1 VTTRRWHRLLGLT
14 LLLPLCGWIATGVI
28 FFIKPGYAGAYD
40 MPAIRTYAMSAMP
53 AGPLP
58 AGTLEARSLRTILG
72 EHLLVRTKDSW
83 IQYDPVTLRPAQ
95 PANAAEVRALIDDA
109 VRENR
114 QRYGQIVS
122 VNGLTARTS
131 TGVEIRLDWSSLSLQ
146 QRGADT
152 DRIDLFY
159 RIHYLQ
165 WTGIKS
171 VDRILGIAGL
181 ALLLALTIL
190 GFRLS
195 FARRP

>member
-14 LLLPLCGWIATGVI
+14 LLLPLCGWIATAVI

-40 MPAIRTYAMSAMP
+40 MPAVRTYAMSALP
-53 AGPLP
+53 AAPLP
-58 AGTLEARSLRTILG
+58 AGALEARSLRTILG
-72 EHLLVRTKDSW
+72 EHLLVRTKDGW
-83 IQYDPVTLRPAQ
+83 TQDDPATLRPRRQ
-95 PANAAEVRALIDDA
+95 PTPQEVRALIDDA

-122 VNGLTARTS
+122 VNGQTARTS
-131 TGVEIRLDWSSLSLQ
+131 TGVKIQLDWSSLSLQ

-152 DRIDLFY
+152 DRIDLLY

-171 VDRILGIAGL
+171 IDRILGIAGL
-181 ALLLALTIL
+181 ALLLTLTIL
-190 GFRLS
+190 GFRLA
-195 FARRP
+195 FR